1 MLSVALPSG
10 RVVQPQE
17 QKTIR
22 LQIMSRDP
30 TAELLKEL
38 ELLQHESQNLIE
50 EHFRLMERYDSVR
63 RELEK
68 LSPTRQ

>member
-1 MLSVALPSG
+1 
-10 RVVQPQE
+10 
-17 QKTIR
+17 
-22 LQIMSRDP
+22 MSRDP